1 MSERLNAEEVRA
13 RFANVEGSMSEELM
27 AERRAEAARDADPV
41 RHVQVETP
49 HWDTKIRCACR
60 EVFVSRC
67 EMWKHQA
74 DAYLRLID
82 GSGCAQ

>member
-1 MSERLNAEEVRA
+1 MDKLMSADQ
-13 RFANVEGSMSEELM
+13 
-27 AERRAEAARDADPV
+27 DADDV

-49 HWDTKIRCACR
+49 NWDTKQRCACGA
-60 EVFVSRC
+60 EFVSRC

-82 GSGCAQ
+82 GPVES